1 MEEDQS
7 AILVAEG
14 AIKSIKLSLST
25 EEEICTYS
33 INDCSVTH
41 PSQLSNP
48 FLGLPLE
55 AGKCEA
61 CGASENDK
69 CEGHFGY
76 IELPVPI
83 YHPCH
88 VGELRQLLSL
98 ICFKCLRI
106 KKGKV
111 RPNNGKENA
120 SATSCYYCRDL
131 PALSLKEI
139 KTTDGAIRLM
149 LKAPPRKHMTER
161 SWNFLDKY
169 GFHHGG
175 CAHDR
180 PLLPE
185 EALNILKKVPDETR
199 RKLAARGYTVQ
210 SGYVMK
216 YLPVPPNCLYIPEFT
231 DGQSIMS
238 YDISIALLKKIL
250 QKIEQ
255 IKRSRSGSPNFES
268 HEAESCDIQLAVGQ
282 YIHLRGT
289 TRGPQDNSKRFAV
302 GTDTAALSTKQW
314 LEKMRTLFI
323 SKGSGFSSR
332 SVLTGDPYIGVDVIG
347 LPSEVAKRITF
358 EEQVTDININRLQEV
373 VDNGLCLTYRDGKD
387 TYAIAVGSKGHT
399 TLKVG
404 QTISRRIVDGDVVFL
419 NRPPSTHKHSL
430 QAFYAYVHDDH
441 TVKINPLICGPF
453 SADFDGDCVHIYYP
467 QSLAAKAEALELFSV
482 KKQLISSHSGK
493 VNLQLGNDSLV
504 AMKVMSSRTMLSKE
518 LANQLAMFVPF
529 SLPTPAV
536 MKSIPAWTI
545 TQIVQGALP
554 VKLTC
559 QGKTHLVRDSTVI
572 KLDLDKDHVQDSFND
587 LVSSVLSEKGPGE
600 ALQFLNVLQPL
611 LMEFLLLDGF
621 SVSLKDFNVPKAIL
635 EEAQK
640 NIQKQSL
647 ILEQSRFSKNQFAET
662 RVENNLKG
670 VKQQISD
677 FVIKCSDLGLLID
690 PKKEASISKVV
701 QQLGFVGLQLY
712 HEGKLY
718 SSRLVEDCFSNFVN
732 KHSDIG
738 DEHPPEAYGLVQSSY
753 FHGLNPYEEL
763 VHAIATREAIVR
775 SSRGL
780 TEPGTLFKN
789 LMAIL
794 RDVVIC
800 YDGTVRNTCSNSII
814 QLKYKEDDETD
825 FPSAL
830 PPGEP
835 VGVLA
840 ATAISTPAYNAV
852 LDSSQS
858 SNASWELM
866 KEILQTKVGYKN
878 DMKDRKV
885 VLFLN
890 DCSCPK
896 KFCKERAALTVQS
909 CLRRVTLADCATDIC
924 IEHQR
929 QINLEGTSEAAPT
942 LVGHI
947 HLDKAQ
953 LERINISTHDILQKC
968 EEVSGRYGKKKGHLC
983 HLFKK
988 ITFATCDCSF
998 AQNPVDGNLQV
1009 TPCVQFSFS
1018 DDNTILSESVERA
1031 VNVIADSV
1039 CSVLLDTIIKGDPRI
1054 QAAKIIWVES
1064 DATSWVKNTQK
1075 APKGEPALE
1084 IIVEKDEAVRNGDAW
1099 RTVMDACIPLLNL
1112 IDTRRSVPYG
1122 IQQVKELLGISCA
1135 FDQVVQRL
1143 STTVKMVA
1151 KGVLRDHLILVANSM
1166 ACTGDLF
1173 GFNTA
1178 GYKATFRSLKVQV
1191 PFTESTLFTPM
1202 KCFEKAAEKC
1212 DSDSLGCVVSSCSW
1226 GKHAAIG
1233 TGSSFQILW
1242 NENQLKSNKDY
1253 GDGLYDFLA
1262 LVRTDQE
1269 KAGYTFLDD
1278 VDYLVEENAVDD
1290 VCLSPEPDGT
1300 LGKPTFEDN
1309 FEEQGIQKGSSWE
1322 NGTTMN
1328 SSWEQNVSAGNDSGD
1343 WGGWSNGAP
1352 AATKPPDQDNSCWD
1366 VHATVEDDSTDW
1378 GGWGTEK
1385 QTNGEQAEINTRA
1398 DKGAGMESSPG
1409 DNIWEKKSS
1418 APEES
1423 KKKMDHDPWGNMP
1436 ASTSEDTWGKQKGDE
1451 GDGAWEKQAS
1461 SCKEQEM
1468 DVCQNSWGNKTMLP
1482 SNNMWDKKKSDGG
1495 NGNWEK
1501 QPSSWNEQTLN
1512 VDQDSWGNGRGKKN
1526 SHGGGSQWPEQASTY
1541 KRKRT
1546 NADADSWDNMAMPPP
1561 NNAWDAGEG
1570 FGRSNI
1576 KSDAGSS
1583 WGNKD
1588 KMETDEH
1595 SKVPKESDPWNTGK
1609 SNESSWEK
1617 TDALQDSWG
1626 NSAADNNNTQ
1636 EGSWDKVAVKDTNS
1650 QQDAWGNVSIRNNN
1664 AQNDS
1669 WDNAAEK
1676 VQTSAAQGSWGNN
1689 AADDNN
1695 TREGSWDKIAVKDT
1709 NSQQDVWG
1717 NVAIQNN
1724 NAQNDSWDNEA
1735 EKVQTSAAQ
1744 DSWGNLAATP
1754 AGNLDAKQ
1762 SDSWD
1767 GWNAAPAESSQGKCT
1782 DTTDSGNNK
1791 GWKSDGWGGK
1801 SGNWSG
1807 QRNNSGRPPR
1817 RPDDRPPPPP
1827 REPFQ
1832 LTAEEKK
1839 ILLELEPIMMR
1850 VRTIFREACNGVRL
1864 QPEDD
1869 KFIQEKVLE
1878 NHPEKQS
1885 KVSGAIDYIMV
1896 DKHQTFEDTRCFFVV
1911 STDGSREDFS
1921 YLKCLENFVRK
1932 NSKENVDTLCTT
1944 YLRPRRRQ
1952 ALPPPP
1958 PLPPADGGA
1967 APDAP
1972 AEAPSTAA
1980 ETEQGTPIPPA
1991 EVPLSTAA
1999 EAEQGTPA
2007 SPAEVLLSTAA
2018 AAETE
2023 QATPTS
2029 PADVP
2034 LSTAAET
2041 EQATPTSPSEVP
2053 HDSLGSP
2060 ASAPEETPMADST
2073 SDAGILE
2080 KQPDPTP
2087 PPASPAAAPEEVP

>member
-7 AILVAEG
+7 AIVVAEG
-14 AIKSIKLSLST
+14 TIKSIKLSLST

-33 INDCSVTH
+33 INDCPVTH
-41 PSQLSNP
+41 PSQLANP

-88 VGELRQLLSL
+88 VSELRQLLSL
-98 ICFKCLRI
+98 ICLKCLRI

-111 RPNNGKENA
+111 KQNKGKDNV
-120 SATSCYYCRDL
+120 SVTSCYYCRDL

-139 KTTDGAIRLM
+139 KTTDGAIRLE
-149 LKAPPRKHMTER
+149 LRAPPRKHMTER

-169 GFHHGG
+169 GHHYGG
-175 CAHDR
+175 SASNR
-180 PLLPE
+180 LLLPE
-185 EALNILKKVPDETR
+185 EALNILKKVPDDTR
-199 RKLAARGYTVQ
+199 KKLAARGYMVQ

-238 YDISIALLKKIL
+238 YDISIALLKKVL

-268 HEAESCDIQLAVGQ
+268 HDDESCDLQLAIGK

-289 TRGPQDNSKRFAV
+289 TRGPQDNTKRFAV
-302 GTDTAALSTKQW
+302 GTDSAALSTKQW
-314 LEKMRTLFI
+314 LERMRTLFI

-373 VDNGLCLTYRDGKD
+373 VDKGLCLTYRDGQAN
-387 TYAIAVGSKGHT
+387 YAITVGSKGHT

-404 QTISRRIVDGDVVFL
+404 QTIRRRIVDGDVVFL

-441 TVKINPLICGPF
+441 TVKINPLMCGPF

-482 KKQLISSHSGK
+482 EKQLISSHSGT
-493 VNLQLGNDSLV
+493 VNVQLGNDSLV
-504 AMKVMSSRTMLSKE
+504 AMKLMSSRTVLCKE
-518 LANQLAMFVPF
+518 LANQLAMFIPF
-529 SLPTPAV
+529 SLPAPAV
-536 MKSIPAWTI
+536 IKPIPAWKI

-554 VKLTC
+554 AKLTC
-559 QGKTHLVRDSTVI
+559 QGKTHLVRDSTVVT
-572 KLDLDKDHVQDSFND
+572 LDLDKNSVHDSFND
-587 LVSSVLSEKGPGE
+587 LVSFVLSKKGPGE

-611 LMEFLLLDGF
+611 LMEFLLIDGF
-621 SVSLKDFNVPKAIL
+621 TVSLKDFNVPKAML
-635 EEAQK
+635 EEAK
-640 NIQKQSL
+640 KHIKKQSL
-647 ILEQSRFSKNQFAET
+647 ILDQSRFSKSQFVEM
-662 RVENNLKG
+662 RVENNLKN

-677 FVIKCSDLGLLID
+677 FVVKCSDLGLLID
-690 PKKEASISKVV
+690 PKKDSAITKVV

-712 HEGKLY
+712 REGKLY

-763 VHAIATREAIVR
+763 VHAISTREAMVR

-814 QLKYKEDDETD
+814 QFKYKEDDETD

-840 ATAISTPAYNAV
+840 ATAISNPAYKAV

-858 SNASWELM
+858 NNASWELM
-866 KEILQTKVGYKN
+866 KETLQAKSGYKN

-885 VLFLN
+885 ILFLN

-909 CLRRVTLADCATDIC
+909 CLRRVTIADCATDIC
-924 IEHQR
+924 IEHQK
-929 QINLEGTSEAAPT
+929 QINLDGISEAAPS

-953 LERINISTHDILQKC
+953 LERININTQDIVQKC
-968 EEVSGRYGKKKGHLC
+968 EEVSGIYGKKKGHLC
-983 HLFKK
+983 HLLRK

-998 AQNPVDGNLQV
+998 GQNPVDGYLHMI
-1009 TPCVQFSFS
+1009 PCVQFSFS

-1031 VNVIADSV
+1031 VNVISDSV

-1064 DATSWVKNTQK
+1064 DATSWVKNTRK
-1075 APKGEPALE
+1075 TPKGEPALE
-1084 IIVEKDEAVRNGDAW
+1084 IIVEKDEAVQNGDAW
-1099 RTVMDACIPLLNL
+1099 RTTMDACIPVLNL
-1112 IDTRRSVPYG
+1112 IDTRRSIPYG
-1122 IQQVKELLGISCA
+1122 IQQVTELLGISCA

-1151 KGVLRDHLILVANSM
+1151 KGVLKDHLILVANSM
-1166 ACTGDLF
+1166 TCTGNLY
-1173 GFNTA
+1173 GFNTG

-1191 PFTESTLFTPM
+1191 PFTVSTLFTPM

-1233 TGSSFQILW
+1233 TGSSFEILW
-1242 NENQLKSNKDY
+1242 NENQLKSHKEY

-1269 KAGYTFLDD
+1269 KARFTFLDD
-1278 VDYLVEENAVDD
+1278 VDYLVAENAVDD
-1290 VCLSPEPDGT
+1290 VCLSPEPDGI

-1309 FEEQGIQKGSSWE
+1309 FEEHDIQKGSSWE
-1322 NGTTMN
+1322 NGATMN

-1343 WGGWSNGAP
+1343 WGGWSNGAA
-1352 AATKPPDQDNSCWD
+1352 AATKPVDQDNSCWD
-1366 VHATVEDDSTDW
+1366 VHAVVENNSTDW
-1378 GGWGTEK
+1378 GGWRTEK
-1385 QTNGEQAEINTRA
+1385 QTNGEQAETDTWAN
-1398 DKGAGMESSPG
+1398 KGARVESNAG
-1409 DNIWEKKSS
+1409 DNNWEKKSS
-1418 APEES
+1418 TPEE
-1423 KKKMDHDPWGNMP
+1423 HDPWGNMP
-1436 ASTSEDTWGKQKGDE
+1436 ASASENVWDKQKGDG
-1451 GDGAWEKQAS
+1451 GDSAWEKKKCS
-1461 SCKEQEM
+1461 SKEQEM
-1468 DVCQNSWGNKTMLP
+1468 DVDQDSWRKKTTPLS
-1482 SNNMWDKKKSDGG
+1482 SNIWDKKKSDGG
-1495 NGNWEK
+1495 HGNWQE
-1501 QPSSWNEQTLN
+1501 QPSSWNEQ
-1512 VDQDSWGNGRGKKN
+1512 DSWGNAWGKKK
-1526 SHGGGSQWPEQASTY
+1526 SHGGDSQWAERVSTY
-1541 KRKRT
+1541 KRKRA
-1546 NADADSWDNMAMPPP
+1546 NADDDSWDNMAMPPS

-1570 FGRSNI
+1570 VGRSNT
-1576 KSDAGSS
+1576 KSDGVSS
-1583 WGNKD
+1583 WGNRD
-1588 KMETDEH
+1588 NMGTHEH
-1595 SKVPKESDPWNTGK
+1595 SEALKESDPGSTVK
-1609 SNESSWEK
+1609 SNERSWEK

-1626 NSAADNNNTQ
+1626 KSAADNNNTQ
-1636 EGSWDKVAVKDTNS
+1636 EGSWDKIALTGTNS
-1650 QQDAWGNVSIRNNN
+1650 QQDSWGNVAIQNSSTL
-1664 AQNDS
+1664 NDS
-1669 WDNAAEK
+1669 WENGAEK
-1676 VQTSAAQGSWGNN
+1676 VQTSAA
-1689 AADDNN
+1689 
-1695 TREGSWDKIAVKDT
+1695 E
-1709 NSQQDVWG
+1709 
-1717 NVAIQNN
+1717 
-1724 NAQNDSWDNEA
+1724 
-1735 EKVQTSAAQ
+1735 

-1754 AGNLDAKQ
+1754 AGNADAKK

-1767 GWNAAPAESSQGKCT
+1767 GWNATTPAENSQGKLNV
-1782 DTTDSGNNK
+1782 TTDSGNNE

-1817 RPDDRPPPPP
+1817 RPDESDPPPP
-1827 REPFQ
+1827 RQRFE
-1832 LTAEEKK
+1832 LTTEEKN
-1839 ILLELEPIMMR
+1839 ILKEVEPVLMR
-1850 VRTIFREACNGVRL
+1850 IRRISREACDGVRL
-1864 QPEDD
+1864 QPEDE

-1896 DKHQTFEDTRCFFVV
+1896 DKHETFQDTRCFFVV
-1911 STDGSREDFS
+1911 SKDGSRSDFS

-1932 NSKENVDTLCTT
+1932 NYKEDVDAFCMK

-1952 ALPPPP
+1952 A
-1958 PLPPADGGA
+1958 PPADAGA
-1967 APDAP
+1967 TPGIP
-1972 AEAPSTAA
+1972 AEAPPSTTA
-1980 ETEQGTPIPPA
+1980 ETEQGTPAPPA
-1991 EVPLSTAA
+1991 EV
-1999 EAEQGTPA
+1999 QQ
-2007 SPAEVLLSTAA
+2007 
-2018 AAETE
+2018 ETG
-2023 QATPTS
+2023 
-2029 PADVP
+2029 
-2034 LSTAAET
+2034 
-2041 EQATPTSPSEVP
+2041 
-2053 HDSLGSP
+2053 GSP
-2060 ASAPEETPMADST
+2060 GAAPEETPKPDST
-2073 SDAGILE
+2073 GDAGILE
-2080 KQPDPTP
+2080 KQPDLT
-2087 PPASPAAAPEEVP
+2087 PASPVTAPWEVPKLGSTGDAEGDPGEAT

>member
-7 AILVAEG
+7 AMLVAEG

-33 INDCSVTH
+33 INDCPVTH

-88 VGELRQLLSL
+88 VSELRQLLSL

-111 RPNNGKENA
+111 KQNNGKESA
-120 SATSCYYCRDL
+120 SATSCYYCRDI
-131 PALSLKEI
+131 PALSLKEM

-169 GFHHGG
+169 GFHFGG

-238 YDISIALLKKIL
+238 YDISIALLKKVL

-268 HEAESCDIQLAVGQ
+268 HEAESLDIQLAVGQ

-373 VDNGLCLTYRDGKD
+373 VDKGLCLTYRDGKD
-387 TYAIAVGSKGHT
+387 TYAITVGSKGHT

-529 SLPTPAV
+529 SLPAPAV
-536 MKSIPAWTI
+536 IKSIPAWTI
-545 TQIVQGALP
+545 TQLVQCALP
-554 VKLTC
+554 VQLTC

-572 KLDLDKDHVQDSFND
+572 KLDLDKDRVQDSFND

-647 ILEQSRFSKNQFAET
+647 VLEQSRFSKSQFAEM

-690 PKKEASISKVV
+690 PKKEASIAKVV

-814 QLKYKEDDETD
+814 QLRYKEDDGAD
-825 FPSAL
+825 FPNAL

-885 VLFLN
+885 ILFLN

-924 IEHQR
+924 IEHQK
-929 QINLEGTSEAAPT
+929 QINLDGTSEAAPT

-947 HLDKAQ
+947 HLNKAQ
-953 LERINISTHDILQKC
+953 LERINISTQNILQKC
-968 EEVSGRYGKKKGHLC
+968 EEVSVRYGKKKGHLC
-983 HLFKK
+983 YLFKK
-988 ITFATCDCSF
+988 ITFSTCDCSF
-998 AQNPVDGNLQV
+998 AQNPVDGYLHV

-1031 VNVIADSV
+1031 VNVIAESI

-1064 DATSWVKNTQK
+1064 DATSWVKNTK
-1075 APKGEPALE
+1075 EAPKGEPALE

-1135 FDQVVQRL
+1135 FNQVVQRL

-1166 ACTGDLF
+1166 ACTGNLY
-1173 GFNTA
+1173 GFNTG
-1178 GYKATFRSLKVQV
+1178 GYKKTFQSLKVQV

-1242 NENQLKSNKDY
+1242 NENQLKSNKEY

-1269 KAGYTFLDD
+1269 KAGYIFLDD

-1309 FEEQGIQKGSSWE
+1309 FEEQDIQKGSAWE
-1322 NGTTMN
+1322 NGKTMN
-1328 SSWEQNVSAGNDSGD
+1328 SSWEQNASAGNDSDD
-1343 WGGWSNGAP
+1343 WGGWSNGAA
-1352 AATKPPDQDNSCWD
+1352 AATKPLDQDNSCWD
-1366 VHATVEDDSTDW
+1366 VHATVEDNSTDW

-1385 QTNGEQAEINTRA
+1385 QTNGEQAEINTWT
-1398 DKGAGMESSPG
+1398 DKGAGMESSAG
-1409 DNIWEKKSS
+1409 DNNWEKKSS

-1423 KKKMDHDPWGNMP
+1423 KKKLDHDPWGSMP
-1436 ASTSEDTWGKQKGDE
+1436 SSTSEDMWGKQKGG
-1451 GDGAWEKQAS
+1451 GDGAWEKQTG

-1468 DVCQNSWGNKTMLP
+1468 DVGQDSWGKKTAP
-1482 SNNMWDKKKSDGG
+1482 QSSNMWDKKKSDGG
-1495 NGNWEK
+1495 NGNWKE
-1501 QPSSWNEQTLN
+1501 QPSSWNEQALN
-1512 VDQDSWGNGRGKKN
+1512 VDEDSWGNARGEKN

-1561 NNAWDAGEG
+1561 KTSWDAGEG
-1570 FGRSNI
+1570 FGKSNI

-1583 WGNKD
+1583 WGNSD

-1636 EGSWDKVAVKDTNS
+1636 EGSWDKIAVKDTNP
-1650 QQDAWGNVSIRNNN
+1650 QQDAWGNAAIQNNK

-1669 WDNAAEK
+1669 WDNGAEK
-1676 VQTSAAQGSWGNN
+1676 
-1689 AADDNN
+1689 
-1695 TREGSWDKIAVKDT
+1695 I
-1709 NSQQDVWG
+1709 
-1717 NVAIQNN
+1717 
-1724 NAQNDSWDNEA
+1724 
-1735 EKVQTSAAQ
+1735 QTSAAQ
-1744 DSWGNLAATP
+1744 DSWGNLAAAS
-1754 AGNLDAKQ
+1754 AGSLDAKQ

-1767 GWNAAPAESSQGKCT
+1767 GWNTAPAESSQGKCT
-1782 DTTDSGNNK
+1782 ETTDNGDNK

-1817 RPDDRPPPPP
+1817 RPDERPPPPP
-1827 REPFQ
+1827 RERFE
-1832 LTAEEKK
+1832 LTTEEKN

-1850 VRTIFREACNGVRL
+1850 VRRIFHQACNGVRL
-1864 QPEDD
+1864 QQKDD

-1878 NHPEKQS
+1878 NHPEKQL

-1896 DKHQTFEDTRCFFVV
+1896 DKHQTFQDTRCFYVV

-1932 NSKENVDTLCTT
+1932 NCKENVDTLCMT

-1952 ALPPPP
+1952 AP
-1958 PLPPADGGA
+1958 PPADGEA
-1967 APDAP
+1967 APGAP
-1972 AEAPSTAA
+1972 AEAPLSTAA
-1980 ETEQGTPIPPA
+1980 ETEEGTPVPPA
-1991 EVPLSTAA
+1991 EVPVSTAA
-1999 EAEQGTPA
+1999 EAEEGTPA
-2007 SPAEVLLSTAA
+2007 SPAEVPPSTAA

-2023 QATPTS
+2023 QATPAS
-2029 PADVP
+2029 PAEIPQD
-2034 LSTAAET
+2034 T
-2041 EQATPTSPSEVP
+2041 
-2053 HDSLGSP
+2053 LGSP
-2060 ASAPEETPMADST
+2060 ASAPEETPKLDST
-2073 SDAGILE
+2073 GDTVILE

-2087 PPASPAAAPEEVP
+2087 TPPASPAAALQEVPKPDSTDNSGVLGMGPDPTVASPAADPQATPDPDLNN